1 MMEMTYRYPPATER
15 STPADDAVHD
25 QKCWVT
31 KAMQQTLIQQYGV
44 KTLTITQ
51 CVGDAVFIPAGPCPA
66 AATRVIP
73 DAGFGAGAL
82 HQVFNNEANAKLAV
96 DFVSPEHIDAVLQ
109 LTGQFRT

>member
-1 MMEMTYRYPPATER
+1 M
-15 STPADDAVHD
+15 
-25 QKCWVT
+25 
-31 KAMQQTLIQQYGV
+31 
-44 KTLTITQ
+44 
-51 CVGDAVFIPAGPCPA
+51 
-66 AATRVIP
+66 IP